1 VILGIDWT
9 PWLALAGLGA
19 FHGLNPAMGWL
30 FAVALGLHR
39 GTRGVVVESLFPIVL
54 GHAAAVAVV
63 LAAALAFGAILDEV
77 VIARSAGLVL
87 VAWALWHVAYGHQ
100 RRVRVGM
107 QAGLAAL
114 AVWSFLMATAHG
126 AGLMLL
132 PVLIPLCLTS
142 GPAAE
147 LTASGSMLTALAAL
161 GIHTAAMLAVI
172 AAVSLAVYH
181 YVGLAFLRR
190 GWINL
195 DLVWSGALTA
205 SGAVLLA
212 Q

>member
-1 VILGIDWT
+1 MDPDWT
-9 PWLALAGLGA
+9 PWLVLAGLGA
-19 FHGLNPAMGWL
+19 FHGVNPAMGWL
-30 FAVALGLHR
+30 FAVGLGLHR
-39 GTRGVVVESLFPIVL
+39 GTSGVVVASLLPIVL

-63 LAAALAFGAILDEV
+63 LLVALVFGAVIDETAV
-77 VIARSAGLVL
+77 ARSAGIVL
-87 VAWALWHVAYGHQ
+87 VAWALWHIAYGHR
-100 RRVRVGM
+100 RRVRIGM

-114 AVWSFLMATAHG
+114 GLWSFLIATAHG

-132 PVLIPLCLTS
+132 PVVIPLCLTS
-142 GPAAE
+142 GPAGE
-147 LTASGSMLTALAAL
+147 LTASGSMLTGLVAL
-161 GIHTAAMLAVI
+161 GVHTAAMLAAI
-172 AAVSLAVYH
+172 ATVSLLVYH

-195 DLVWSGALTA
+195 DLVWSAALTA